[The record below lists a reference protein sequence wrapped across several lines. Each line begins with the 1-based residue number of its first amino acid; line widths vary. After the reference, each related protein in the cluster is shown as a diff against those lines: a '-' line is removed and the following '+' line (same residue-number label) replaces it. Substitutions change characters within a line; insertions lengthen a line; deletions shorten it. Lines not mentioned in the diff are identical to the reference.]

1 MTLLEITHLS
11 KFFGGLA
18 AIDDLSFQVHNGE
31 ILGLVGPNGAG
42 KTTLF
47 NVITGVY
54 KPSRG
59 RIKFK
64 GQDLERLPP
73 YEIAKKGIAR
83 TFQSTILYHEMT
95 VLENVLVGTHLQI
108 NLRLWEALLNSK
120 GYCDMEDR
128 SRQKALEII
137 NFMGLNDVK
146 DIKAKN
152 LPHGH
157 QRKLGVCIALITQPE
172 LLLLDEPVTGMNPV
186 ESADMIEHIK
196 KVQNLLGIAIVII
209 EHNMKA
215 LMGLSDRIVAINYGK
230 LIAEGLPHEIRKN
243 EQVIEAYLGRE
254 EGGER

>member
-1 MTLLEITHLS
+1 MVLLEVTELS

-18 AIDDLSFQVHNGE
+18 AISDLSFQVHKGE
-31 ILGLVGPNGAG
+31 ILGLIGPNGAG

-47 NVITGVY
+47 NVITGVF

-59 RIKFK
+59 QIKFK
-64 GQDLERLPP
+64 GADLVGLPP
-73 YEIAKKGIAR
+73 YGIAKKGIGR

-108 NLRLWEALLNSK
+108 NLRLWGALLNSK

-137 NFMGLNDVK
+137 DFMGLNEVK
-146 DIKAKN
+146 EVKAKN

-157 QRKLGVCIALITQPE
+157 QRKLGVCIALITRPE

-196 KVQNLLGIAIVII
+196 KIQKLLGITLVVI

-215 LMGLSDRIVAINYGK
+215 LMGLSNRIVAINYGK
-230 LIAEGLPHEIRKN
+230 LIAEGLPHEIRQN
-243 EQVIEAYLGRE
+243 EQVVEAYLGRE
-254 EGGER
+254 EEGER

>member
-1 MTLLEITHLS
+1 MALLEVDELS

-18 AIDDLSFQVHNGE
+18 AISDLSFRVNKGE
-31 ILGLVGPNGAG
+31 ILGLIGPNGAG

-54 KPSRG
+54 RPSRG
-59 RIKFK
+59 RIRFNDE
-64 GQDLERLPP
+64 DLVGSPP
-73 YEIAKKGIAR
+73 YAIAKKGIAR
-83 TFQSTILYHEMT
+83 TFQSTILYREMT

-108 NLRLWEALLNSK
+108 NLSFWGALLNSK
-120 GYCDMEDR
+120 GYCSMEDG
-128 SRQKALEII
+128 SGQKALEII
-137 NFMGLNDVK
+137 AFMGLNEVK
-146 DIKAKN
+146 EVRAKN

-157 QRKLGVCIALITQPE
+157 QRKLGVCIALVTRPE

-186 ESADMIEHIK
+186 ESTDMIKHIK
-196 KVQNLLGIAIVII
+196 KIQNQLGITIVII

-215 LMGLSDRIVAINYGK
+215 LMGLSDRIVAINYGQ
-230 LIAEGLPHEIRKN
+230 LIAEGLPQEVRQN